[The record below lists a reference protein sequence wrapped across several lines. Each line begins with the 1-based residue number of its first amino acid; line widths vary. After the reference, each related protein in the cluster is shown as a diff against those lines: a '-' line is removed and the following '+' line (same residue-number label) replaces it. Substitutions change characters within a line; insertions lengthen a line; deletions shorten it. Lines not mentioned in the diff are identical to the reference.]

1 MSGASVGQD
10 DNMTMQIGDQ
20 LPDVSSGRE
29 TLEDQGR
36 GQPALP
42 GALLRIPVSVQV
54 VIGTARLPLSQVT
67 QLAPGATLT
76 LDEKLGMPAR
86 VLVNGREIARG
97 ELFVLDGPEGRLG
110 LTIKDVSR
118 TDEDG

>member
-1 MSGASVGQD
+1 
-10 DNMTMQIGDQ
+10 MTTQIGDQ
-20 LPDVSSGRE
+20 LPDVSSGRA

-36 GQPALP
+36 GQTALP
-42 GALLRIPVSVQV
+42 SALLRIPVSVQV

-67 QLAPGATLT
+67 QLAPGTTLT
-76 LDEKLGMPAR
+76 LDEKLGTPAR

-97 ELFVLDGPEGRLG
+97 DLFVLDGSEGRLG

-118 TDEDG
+118 TDDDG